1 MTDLAVRG
9 VTVRRGRRPVLV
21 DAELAVA
28 SGTWTV
34 LLGPNGAGKS
44 SLLRAVVGLSPYVG
58 SITVGGTEVRTFTRR
73 ALARTV
79 ALVPQQPQVPTDMTV
94 AEYVLLGRTPFVPLL
109 GVESAADHGAVCAV
123 IDRLDLGALVSRRLG
138 HLSGGELQRAVLG
151 RALAQ
156 EAPVLLL
163 DEPTT
168 SLDLGHVQQV
178 MELVDELRVER
189 RLTVLAA
196 MHDLTLAAQYGD
208 RVALVEAGRLV
219 AQGTPD
225 DVLDDATVGRVLGA
239 RVHVGRDDAGG
250 LVIVPSR
257 AGRRSTPADPSGP
270 VQTTPPSTEV
280 VP

>member
-1 MTDLAVRG
+1 MTDVAVHA
-9 VTVRRGRRPVLV
+9 VTVRRGGRAVLV
-21 DAELAVA
+21 DADLRVA
-28 SGTWTV
+28 AGTWTV

-44 SLLRAVVGLSPYVG
+44 TMLRAVVGLSPYAG
-58 SITVGGTEVRTFTRR
+58 SITVGGAEVRTFTRR

-109 GVESAADHGAVCAV
+109 SAESAADHDVARAV
-123 IDRLDLGALVSRRLG
+123 IDRLDLGPLASRRLG

-178 MELVDELRVER
+178 LELVDELRVER
-189 RLTVLAA
+189 GLTVLAA

-208 RVALVEAGRLV
+208 RVALMEAGRLV

-239 RVHVGRDDAGG
+239 RVHVGRDAAGG

-257 AGRRSTPADPSGP
+257 PPRPVPVRPARP
-270 VQTTPPSTEV
+270 VVQSPEV